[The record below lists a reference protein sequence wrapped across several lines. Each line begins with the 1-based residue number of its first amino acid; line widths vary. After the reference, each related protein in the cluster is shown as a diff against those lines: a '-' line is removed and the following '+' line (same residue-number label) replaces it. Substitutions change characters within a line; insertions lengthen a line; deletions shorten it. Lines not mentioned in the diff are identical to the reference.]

1 MPIFKKLYILTS
13 WLLLLTQLL
22 FISIIGYNKYRL
34 GRVLYYG
41 NGEEENIGFE
51 KYFIALQVLLYTTF
65 IFIIIW
71 GILTPFVVIANR
83 RLAKEKIN
91 IFIGVAGFVLAI
103 TLLLIDPF
111 GIFKWVTSQL

>member
-22 FISIIGYNKYRL
+22 FIGILGYNEFSL

-41 NGEEENIGFE
+41 DSELENIGFE

-71 GILTPFVVIANR
+71 GILTPFAVITNR
-83 RLAKEKIN
+83 SLVKEKIN
-91 IFIGVAGFVLAI
+91 IFIGVAGFVMAI
-103 TLLLIDPF
+103 ILLLIDPF
-111 GIFKWVTSQL
+111 GIFKWFTARV